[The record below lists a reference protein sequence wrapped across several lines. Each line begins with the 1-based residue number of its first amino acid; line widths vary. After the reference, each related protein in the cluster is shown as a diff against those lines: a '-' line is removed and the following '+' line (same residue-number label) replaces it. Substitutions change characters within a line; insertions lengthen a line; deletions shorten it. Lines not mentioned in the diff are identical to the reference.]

1 MAVVLSLVTFFS
13 TGLGGVAALRFRDH
27 LHLLLGFSAGAVLGV
42 VFFDVLPEVTAVR
55 QAGAPVML
63 GTAAGYLAF
72 FLLERYTALHQS
84 RAHEHAATREHEPE
98 LGVLGAVG
106 LSIHSFLDGVA
117 IGVGFQ
123 ASAFL
128 GLAIAL
134 AVIAHDFTD
143 GMNTVTVMLAHGN
156 PVRRSARFLLL
167 DMTTPILG
175 AASTLVIRLPG
186 AVLPYILAFFA
197 GFLLYI
203 GASDLLPEAREHK
216 SPLVALATVAGMVL
230 IFMVTRL
237 LPK

>member
-1 MAVVLSLVTFFS
+1 
-13 TGLGGVAALRFRDH
+13 
-27 LHLLLGFSAGAVLGV
+27 
-42 VFFDVLPEVTAVR
+42 
-55 QAGAPVML
+55 
-63 GTAAGYLAF
+63 
-72 FLLERYTALHQS
+72 
-84 RAHEHAATREHEPE
+84 
-98 LGVLGAVG
+98 
-106 LSIHSFLDGVA
+106 VA

-128 GLAIAL
+128 GLTIAL

-175 AASTLVIRLPG
+175 AASTLAIRLPS

-230 IFMVTRL
+230 IFTVTRL